1 MVICIGV
8 LVKLVLCVHLSTP
21 VFENMNPACCWPS
34 PILTEL
40 FYVLSSFLDHLVPM
54 VNPPPAEPHCTLTPL
69 EFSMWAME
77 HLEGMQG
84 RRGLVAPPE
93 KSVLSEVD
101 MRLEV
106 LGSLV
111 HHALNK
117 VRQEVWWV
125 GLMLVTPS

>member
-1 MVICIGV
+1 
-8 LVKLVLCVHLSTP
+8 
-21 VFENMNPACCWPS
+21 
-34 PILTEL
+34 
-40 FYVLSSFLDHLVPM
+40 M

-125 GLMLVTPS
+125 GLMLVTPSLSLSPHPHHPHHLTLIILLNIAYRVPVLFLWRSGTVGIGLAGDDTFIQA